1 MILSIGSF
9 IYLVSCIKFMKIEHH
24 LENLKESIR
33 EVEDA
38 VKTGLTQKQRT
49 LGFHT
54 SSAAID
60 ILEIILHK
68 HNLIDPGFII
78 KHEWLNSKK
87 KIEEKLPF
95 DFPKRKEIMESII
108 KIESARNKFC
118 YGKRQ
123 SEHELEAIVKEFHT
137 LKELFIGVSEYEL

>member
-1 MILSIGSF
+1 
-9 IYLVSCIKFMKIEHH
+9 MKIEHH
-24 LENLKESIR
+24 LENLKESVR
-33 EVEDA
+33 EIENA
-38 VKTGLTQKQRT
+38 VKEGLASKQRT

-68 HNLIDPGFII
+68 NKLIDPGFVI
-78 KHEWLNSKK
+78 KHEWFNSKK

-95 DFPKRKEIMESII
+95 DFSKKREILACIV
-108 KIESARNKFC
+108 KIEAARNKLC

-123 SEHELEAIVKEFHT
+123 DEKGLEEIVQEFLR
-137 LKELFIGVSEYEL
+137 LKELFVEVAGYEL

>member
-1 MILSIGSF
+1 MLLSNEIF
-9 IYLVSCIKFMKIEHH
+9 IYLITYKFNMKIEHH
-24 LENLKESIR
+24 LENLKES
-33 EVEDA
+33 VEEIENA
-38 VKTGLTQKQRT
+38 VKVGLIKKQRT

-68 HNLIDPGFII
+68 YNLIDPGFII
-78 KHEWLNSKK
+78 KHEWLNSKR

-95 DFPKRKEIMESII
+95 EFPGKKEILKHIV
-108 KIESARNKFC
+108 KIESARSKLC

-123 SEHELEAIVKEFHT
+123 KEKDLEEIAEEFSQ
-137 LKELFIGVSEYEL
+137 LKDLFIEVSGYEL

>member
-1 MILSIGSF
+1 
-9 IYLVSCIKFMKIEHH
+9 MKIESH
-24 LENLKESIR
+24 LENLEESIR
-33 EVEDA
+33 EINEA
-38 VKTGLTQKQRT
+38 VKTGLEKKQRT

-68 HNLIDPGFII
+68 NKLIDPGFVI
-78 KHEWLNSKK
+78 KHEWFNSKK

-95 DFPKRKEIMESII
+95 DFSKKREILACIV
-108 KIESARNKFC
+108 KIEAARNKLC

-123 SEHELEAIVKEFHT
+123 DEKGLEEIVQEFLR
-137 LKELFIGVSEYEL
+137 LKELFVEVAGCEL

>member
-1 MILSIGSF
+1 
-9 IYLVSCIKFMKIEHH
+9 MKIEHH

-33 EVEDA
+33 EIEDA
-38 VKTGLTQKQRT
+38 VQVGLSQKQRT

-60 ILEIILHK
+60 ILEIVLHK

-87 KIEEKLPF
+87 KIAEKLPF
-95 DFPKRKEIMESII
+95 DFPKKEEIMEHIR
-108 KIESARNKFC
+108 KIEAARNRFC

-123 SEHELEAIVKEFHT
+123 SEHELEAITKEFYK
-137 LKELFIGVSEYEL
+137 LKELFVEVSEYEL